1 MWAHIVYVVMYR
13 SSIFASVI
21 HNEGQF
27 YSPGHVWEYVDL
39 VLVVTTVGEMCYW
52 FLAGRG

>member
-39 VLVVTTVGEMCYW
+39 VLVVTTVGEMCY
-52 FLAGRG
+52 